1 MLIVAL
7 AVGWLKLH
15 EDDLV
20 FASAQSKLSLVE
32 ELPTRAERV
41 AITVDGDGAI
51 AGVVFPAEESR
62 DTGYWILLLHGNAA
76 SAFSAGQLRHGEVLR
91 AAGFSVLGIDY
102 RGFGMSPGV
111 PSETAMYA
119 DAEAAFESVIHR
131 GIAPERIILLGHSL
145 GSGPAVSLA
154 TRHRAAALVLF
165 GAFTSIPDAAAER
178 YPWLPVRYVAS
189 VRFDSLARMHSVHIP
204 VVIAH
209 SRADTTI
216 PYRHAL
222 KLYAAAREPK
232 RLLIFDAPS
241 NDGFGGH
248 VDSLFDNVPSLEK
261 ALSAVLPGPLREPGP

>member
-7 AVGWLKLH
+7 AVGWLKFH

-41 AITVDGDGAI
+41 AITVDGDVAI

-76 SAFSAGQLRHGEVLR
+76 SAFSADQLRHGEVLR

-111 PSETAMYA
+111 PSETAMCA
-119 DAEAAFESVIHR
+119 DAEAAFESLLHR

-178 YPWLPVRYVAS
+178 YRWLPVRYVAS

-216 PYRHAL
+216 PYTHAL

-232 RLLIFDAPS
+232 RLLILDAPS

-248 VDSLFDNVPSLEK
+248 VDSLFDNVRSLET
-261 ALSAVLPGPLREPGP
+261 ALSAVLPEPLREPAP

>member
-41 AITVDGDGAI
+41 AITVDGDAAI

-209 SRADTTI
+209 SRADATI

>member
-1 MLIVAL
+1 V
-7 AVGWLKLH
+7 
-15 EDDLV
+15 ED
-20 FASAQSKLSLVE
+20 
-32 ELPTRAERV
+32 LPTRAERV
-41 AITVDGDGAI
+41 AIAVDGDSAI

-76 SAFSAGQLRHGEVLR
+76 SAFSADQLRHGEVLC
-91 AAGFSVLGIDY
+91 AAGFSVLGVDY
-102 RGFGMSPGV
+102 RGFGRSPGV

-119 DAEAAFESVIHR
+119 DAEAAFDALLQR

-189 VRFDSLARMHSVHIP
+189 VQFDSLARMHSVHIP

-232 RLLIFDAPS
+232 RLLIFDVPS

-248 VDSLFDNVPSLEK
+248 VDALFDNVRSLET
-261 ALSAVLPGPLREPGP
+261 ALSAVLAEPLLEPGP